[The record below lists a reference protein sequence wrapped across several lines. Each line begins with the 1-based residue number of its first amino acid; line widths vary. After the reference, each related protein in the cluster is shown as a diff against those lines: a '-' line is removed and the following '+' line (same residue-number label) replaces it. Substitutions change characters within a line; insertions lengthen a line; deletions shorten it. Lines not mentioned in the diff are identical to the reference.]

1 MSTTNKVHIYGPDF
15 STFVRSVMLICEEL
29 GVAYTTGFSANGKA
43 IEFKSDDHFKL
54 HPYGKLPILLH
65 DELVLPETTSIC
77 RYLQDNFSD
86 TKTHWTSAQLA
97 AEHDAFC
104 AIIALYIDKAI
115 VRDYLLEFVFPK
127 GENKQVRMDV
137 VQSNRSALQRALE
150 IIEVEI
156 NRGKLLGT
164 DKFTIADALVMP
176 MLQYLTTLPAE
187 VNCLEGFN
195 AIKNYVERSM
205 QRASCKKVLKSDNKP
220 IA

>member
-29 GVAYTTGFSANGKA
+29 GVTYTTGFSANGKA
-43 IEFKSDDHFKL
+43 IEFKSDEHFKL
-54 HPYGKLPILLH
+54 HPYGKL
-65 DELVLPETTSIC
+65 
-77 RYLQDNFSD
+77 
-86 TKTHWTSAQLA
+86 
-97 AEHDAFC
+97 
-104 AIIALYIDKAI
+104 
-115 VRDYLLEFVFPK
+115 
-127 GENKQVRMDV
+127 
-137 VQSNRSALQRALE
+137 RALE

-156 NRGKLLGT
+156 NRGELLGT